1 MTRRRVW
8 AIFGV
13 VAAAVA
19 SGVALASTMDAPTE
33 VAAEVAA
40 TLRWCGE
47 EQAGNRELA
56 DQLRHRARELDER
69 DHSFDARK
77 KELAETEKRLDARM
91 AELTALR
98 TEVAASLDRADKA
111 QDERVKGLVKMVESN
126 RAASIAPMFA
136 GLDEALAVEVLD
148 RMNRQKAGKLLAA
161 LPPAKAA
168 ALADKLTRSLQS
180 KVQ

>member
-1 MTRRRVW
+1 MTRRGVW
-8 AIFGV
+8 IAVGL
-13 VAAAVA
+13 VAACVV
-19 SGVALASTMDAPTE
+19 SGAALASGADEP
-33 VAAEVAA
+33 AADMAA

-56 DQLRHRARELDER
+56 DQLRHRARELDEKE
-69 DHSFDARK
+69 HSFDGRK
-77 KELAETEKRLDARM
+77 AELTETEKRLDTRM
-91 AELTALR
+91 DELKALR
-98 TEVAASLDRADKA
+98 TEVSLSLDRADAA

-136 GLDEALAVEVLD
+136 VLDESLAVEVLD

-168 ALADKLTRSLQS
+168 SLADKLTRALQP
-180 KVQ
+180 KVH